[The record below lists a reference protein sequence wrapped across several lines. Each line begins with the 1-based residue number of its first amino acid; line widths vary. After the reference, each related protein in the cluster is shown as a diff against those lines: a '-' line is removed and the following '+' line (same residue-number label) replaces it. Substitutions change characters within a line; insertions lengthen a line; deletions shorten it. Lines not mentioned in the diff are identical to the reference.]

1 VGVNLVKAAGFS
13 CIVVGTLVY
22 NKLIFRKFL
31 EGPTANTV
39 DDP

>member
-1 VGVNLVKAAGFS
+1 MWESTSLKLQVSPAF
-13 CIVVGTLVY
+13 VGTLVY